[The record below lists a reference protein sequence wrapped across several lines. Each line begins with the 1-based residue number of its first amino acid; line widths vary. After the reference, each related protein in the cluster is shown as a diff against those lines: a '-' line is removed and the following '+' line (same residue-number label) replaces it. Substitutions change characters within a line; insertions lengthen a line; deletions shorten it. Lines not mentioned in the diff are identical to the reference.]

1 MEKRKLQIVGG
12 SSYMISLPKS
22 WIKKN
27 NLKRGDEV
35 ILLEFEDYLKIMPN
49 NCRSKSIAIRLPNI
63 GNDFTKR
70 FLYSLYIQ
78 GVDEIVIE
86 NADTNLKKKIREYIR
101 NLVGMEVVDE
111 DSNKVVLKCLTVSF
125 DFEKAMKRICQIIQ
139 EMFDCM
145 ERFTHEDLISY
156 VEKLEEDADK
166 FYILSLR
173 MIYKKVFEYSDV
185 SDLFVSVES
194 RSFVK
199 LLEEIADSLYD
210 LSANFCICHEFL
222 ETLRNLK
229 RLFEI
234 AIEAYFK
241 KDSIMSVNLIE
252 MANNVENQILSIWT
266 TPKTCPVKKDRNCE
280 ISPLLE
286 ICRCIKSMGEM
297 SFNTAVC
304 KEVGL

>member
-1 MEKRKLQIVGG
+1 MEKRRLQIVGG

-22 WIKKN
+22 WIKRN

-35 ILLEFEDYLKIMPN
+35 ILLEFEDHIKIMPN
-49 NCRSKSIAIRLPNI
+49 NCMSKSLTIRLPNV
-63 GNDFTKR
+63 GEEFAKR

-78 GVDEIVIE
+78 GVDEIVLT
-86 NADTNLKKKIREYIR
+86 NADSNLRKKIREYIR

-111 DSNKVVLKCLTVSF
+111 DSNRVVLKCLTTSF
-125 DFEKAMKRICQIIQ
+125 DFENAVKRMCQIVQ
-139 EMFDCM
+139 EMFDCI
-145 ERFTHEDLISY
+145 ERANYEDLESY

-173 MIYKKVFEYSDV
+173 MIYKKIFEYSNA
-185 SDLFVSVES
+185 SDLFTSVES

-199 LLEEIADSLYD
+199 LLEEIADALYD
-210 LSANFCICHEFL
+210 LSANFCVCTEFL
-222 ETLRNLK
+222 ETLRSLR
-229 RLFEI
+229 RLFDI
-234 AIEAYFK
+234 AIESYFK
-241 KDSIMSVNLIE
+241 KDSIVSVNLIE
-252 MANNVENQILSIWT
+252 MANNVENQILSLWK
-266 TPKTCPVKKDRNCE
+266 PKKCSMKDRYCE

-304 KEVGL
+304 KEVR